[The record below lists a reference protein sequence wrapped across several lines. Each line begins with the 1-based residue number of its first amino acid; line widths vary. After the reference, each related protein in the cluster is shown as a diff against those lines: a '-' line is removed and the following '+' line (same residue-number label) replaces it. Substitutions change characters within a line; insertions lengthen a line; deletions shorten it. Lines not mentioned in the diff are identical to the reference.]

1 MANQKIT
8 QFTEATSFSADT
20 DLIPIVINTDST
32 PANRKMTKSNFKSE
46 LVTGLERSGSSS
58 WALIGV
64 DKTLGNP
71 LGVGAVDLQTFAAST
86 DTGASGLYSFAA
98 GFLNKAA
105 GFSSV
110 ALGGGNKAIG
120 DYSFSTGYFNLSS
133 GDYSTT
139 IGFANTGS
147 DDFSVAIGYEN
158 NVSGYA
164 ATAFGYRNTVTD
176 HYSFST
182 GASNSIINRFSATIG
197 YGLVSKGYTN
207 IAVGSPNTDYTAVGG
222 TNDPTSRMFIVGN
235 GNIGSGSPA
244 SVSTRSDAFIVY
256 KGGEVVA
263 PSLTTSS
270 IDTETT
276 GKVLVTKE
284 WVDTQTGPVYTS
296 LVQLLNQTGSNA
308 PVPTEVYNDTGETF
322 IWSRVSDGIYRITSS
337 DTLFTANKTLFNGNN
352 GNAND
357 LISSNI
363 NWLRVSDTIVEIRTS
378 GDNRL
383 VDGAFEIKIYP

>member
-8 QFTEATSFSADT
+8 QFTETATFSADT

-46 LVTGLERSGSSS
+46 LVTGLERSGSNS

-86 DTGASGLYSFAA
+86 DTGASGQYSFAA
-98 GFLNKAA
+98 GFQHKAA

-110 ALGGGNKAIG
+110 ALGGYNKAIG
-120 DYSFSTGYFNLSS
+120 DYSFSTGHLNLSS

-147 DDFSVAIGYEN
+147 GDFSVAIGYEN

-164 ATAFGYRNTVTD
+164 ATAFGLRNTVAD

-182 GASNSIINRFSATIG
+182 GASNSIINRYSATIG

-235 GNIGSGSPA
+235 GNLGSGP

-296 LVQLLNQTGSNA
+296 LVQLLNQTSTNA

-322 IWSRVSDGIYRITSS
+322 TWSYVSQGVYRITS
-337 DTLFTANKTLFNGNN
+337 TGTPFTVNKTVVFLNLGSHNTVN
-352 GNAND
+352 LRDIGWNR
-357 LISSNI
+357 ISDSIIEIETTTLN
-363 NWLRVSDTIVEIRTS
+363 DTITNGS
-378 GDNRL
+378 
-383 VDGAFEIKIYP
+383 FEVKIYP